1 MKTEIC
7 DLLKIEYPIIQ
18 GAMSWI
24 GTAELASAVS
34 NAGGM
39 GIISPIT
46 DKGLEREIEIA
57 KDIADRLFGVN
68 IPVVSPNAKRIV
80 DKVIDEGIK
89 VVTTSVG
96 DPMKF
101 TKKLK
106 KGGIKVIQVVTRI
119 EHAIRAEKAGV
130 DAIVAQ
136 GLEAGGHPGEIAT
149 IALIPQIVDSVNIPV
164 IAAGGIGD
172 GRGLAAVLMLG
183 AEGVQIGTGFI
194 VTKECIAHE
203 NYKNVILSARD
214 TILIGSIFPSR
225 VIKNEIAKRLEAM
238 EKDKI
243 SKEMVLEMGRTKKAL
258 IDGDIV
264 EGLMWSGQVAG
275 LINEIMSV
283 EEFIKGMIEEAEDI
297 IKSEWEDLS

>member
-57 KDIADRLFGVN
+57 KDIADRPFGVN
-68 IPVVSPNAKRIV
+68 IPIVSPNAKRIA
-80 DKVIDEGIK
+80 DKVIDEGIE